1 MGEVIDIDHVR
12 RARRLLAILVERF
25 GVRHYLEGG
34 SEASWRIDPARVDDA
49 VSLAI
54 EWITRRSGSRPGEA
68 VAVYM
73 QRELRRI
80 LILRVAEGLLRA
92 GF

>member
-1 MGEVIDIDHVR
+1 MAEVIEIDHVR

-25 GVRHYLEGG
+25 GVRHYLAGG
-34 SEASWRIDPARVDDA
+34 CDAHFRIDPVRVDDSVA
-49 VSLAI
+49 LAS
-54 EWITRRSGSRPGEA
+54 EWIARRSGSDPSDGARQ
-68 VAVYM
+68 YM

-80 LILRVAEGLLRA
+80 LIRRVAEGLLRA